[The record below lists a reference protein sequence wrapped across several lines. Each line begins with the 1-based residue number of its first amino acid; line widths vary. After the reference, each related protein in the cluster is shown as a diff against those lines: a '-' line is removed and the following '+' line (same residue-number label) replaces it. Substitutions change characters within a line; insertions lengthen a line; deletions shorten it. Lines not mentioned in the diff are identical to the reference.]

1 MLSRYRST
9 APLRFVSLLLVV
21 ASLGF
26 PGRAGAQEP
35 VPVAPGTTYT
45 RIYQPAGPWA
55 INVVEIDLS
64 EKLVELHAV
73 LGRGDITGRQP
84 VAQMVAAQGSG
95 ERRPV
100 AAVNADYFALAGQ
113 GYTTL
118 PLGFHVQNGELVT
131 LPDST
136 RSVLY
141 LLSDGTAHIDRFRSS
156 SWLLAPGDLMYPL
169 SGVNRPP
176 EKGELTLLTPRFGGV
191 TRTGETAL
199 QLTLDSLSGPPR
211 PNGEVTGRIAGIAA
225 GSSVPIPDD
234 GAVLVASGVA
244 GYALRNLKVGD
255 QVRLRFLIEP
265 PVAEIREAIGG
276 GPRIVRGGAISIEH
290 RVERFADSF
299 ASLRHP
305 RTGVGLRDGKLL
317 MVTVDGRQPGYSE
330 GMTLR
335 EFAQLFLDLG
345 CQEAM
350 NLDGGGSTTMVVR
363 DKIVNSPSDGA
374 PRRVANALA
383 LFTIAPTT
391 GTPVRLAIEPA
402 EANVLMGERLALSAV
417 GLDEYFNPVTLAPG
431 SVEWQCSA
439 SLGTVDPDGMFC
451 GAEVSWPLAG
461 LVVAKS
467 QDLAASTVIRVLPA
481 PSRLA
486 ITPVRTSVRPGSTQK
501 FMVRAYDDYNS
512 PVLLPSSRVT
522 WEVSP
527 AGAGARIDANGV
539 LRAPAD
545 TARLIVTAKLG
556 EVSAQAEVLVGV
568 ITTTL
573 ADFEKPA
580 VYTAIGTP
588 DGVPVEAAVVQDPLN
603 KVNHCLQV
611 KYDFSTAVGTRLAQV
626 DVRLPLPESRTIS
639 LRVLG
644 DAQGTWLRAR
654 LRDAADR
661 VFTVD
666 LADRLDWAGE
676 WRRVTGWMPEDI
688 AQPATLESIYI
699 TEYHSDR
706 KPAGQ
711 VCLDDIGA
719 GSLSL
724 DEPPPPAAGTGAP
737 SP

>member
-1 MLSRYRST
+1 MLSRYRAT
-9 APLRFVSLLLVV
+9 VPLLFVSFVLAA
-21 ASLGF
+21 ASFGF
-26 PGRAGAQEP
+26 AQEP
-35 VPVAPGTTYT
+35 TPIAPGTTYT
-45 RIYQPAGPWA
+45 SLYQPAGPWA

-84 VAQMVAAQGSG
+84 VAQMVAAQGSE

-131 LPDST
+131 LPDSS

-141 LLSDGTAHIDRFRSS
+141 LLSDGSAHIDRFRSN
-156 SWLLAPGDLMYPL
+156 SWLLAPGGLMYPL

-176 EKGELTLLTPRFGGV
+176 DKGELTLLTPRFGTT
-191 TRTGETAL
+191 TRTGESAL
-199 QLTLDSLSGPPR
+199 QLTLESLSGPPR
-211 PNGEVTGRIAGIAA
+211 PNGEVTGRIAGIAT

-244 GYALRNLKVGD
+244 AYALRSLQVGD
-255 QVRLRFLIEP
+255 ELRLRFIIEP
-265 PVAEIREAIGG
+265 QVGEIREAVGG
-276 GPRIVRGGAISIEH
+276 GPRIVRSGTISIEH
-290 RVERFADSF
+290 KVERFADSF

-305 RTGVGLRDGKLL
+305 RTGLGLRDGKLL

-335 EFAQLFLDLG
+335 ELAQLFLDLG
-345 CQEAM
+345 CQDAM

-363 DKIVNSPSDGA
+363 DRIVNSPSDGA

-383 LFTIAPTT
+383 LFTTSPTT

-417 GLDEYFNPVTLAPG
+417 GLDEYFNPVTLDPG

-439 SLGTVDPDGMFC
+439 SLGTVDDQGLFC
-451 GAEVSWPLAG
+451 AAEVRWPLAG
-461 LVVAKS
+461 LVVAKCK
-467 QDLAASTVIRVLPA
+467 DLGASTVVRVLPA
-481 PSRLA
+481 PARLA
-486 ITPVRTSVRPGSTQK
+486 ITPFRTSVRPGSAQK
-501 FMVRAYDDYNS
+501 FTVRAYDDYNS
-512 PVLLPSSRVT
+512 LVNLPASRVT

-527 AGAGARIDANGV
+527 AGGGARIDANGV
-539 LRAPAD
+539 LKAPAD
-545 TARLIVTAKLG
+545 TARLMVTAKVG

-568 ITTTL
+568 ITTTI
-573 ADFEKPA
+573 ADFEQPA
-580 VYTAIGTP
+580 AYTARGTP

-603 KVNHCLQV
+603 KANHCLQL
-611 KYDFSTAVGTRLAQV
+611 KYDFSAASGTRLAQV

-688 AQPATLESIYI
+688 AQPATLESIYL
-699 TEYHSDR
+699 TEYHGDR
-706 KPAGQ
+706 RPAGQ
-711 VCLDDIGA
+711 VCFDDIGA

-724 DEPPPPAAGTGAP
+724 EGDTARP
-737 SP
+737 